1 MNKFFLKCTKQ
12 ISIFFFFLFF
22 SSQLFAVSKVVT
34 RVWPADEYT
43 RITIESNSYIE
54 SNQSILKN
62 PDRIVLDL
70 KNILLNN
77 DLKELSKQN
86 FNDQN
91 VIKSIRVAQF
101 DKKIVRIVLDLKN
114 EAKIKIFN
122 LEPIKPYGYRLV
134 LDIYN
139 HEDEI
144 AGLIKQL
151 MQDVK
156 EVKVSEGEQS
166 SKIIANDHKASKIQS
181 EETPSIKID
190 KSNPEET
197 NSKEKD
203 LRINEEPATE
213 KIIIAI
219 DAGHGGEDP
228 GARGSQGT
236 REKDI
241 TLMIAKQLKEEI
253 DKEPKLKGI
262 LIRDGDY
269 FIPLAKR
276 VSKARKIQADI
287 FISIHADAFTK
298 KSVKGSSVFALSER
312 GATSAFAKFIAN
324 KENESDLIG
333 GVSIDDKHPDL
344 AKTLLD
350 LSQSAT
356 INDSIKLGSLVLD
369 EVGKINTLHKEYVEQ
384 AGFAVLKAPDI
395 PSILVETAFIS
406 NPEEEEN
413 LKTKT
418 FQIKL
423 SQSILS
429 GLKKYLNSG
438 ANLAFYLEKR

>member
-1 MNKFFLKCTKQ
+1 MSKVFFKHANQ
-12 ISIFFFFLFF
+12 ISVYLFCIFL
-22 SSQLFAVSKVVT
+22 SSQLFAASKVVT

-43 RITIESNSYIE
+43 RITIESNERIE
-54 SNQSILKN
+54 NNQSILKN

-70 KNILLNN
+70 KNTILNN

-86 FNDQN
+86 FNNEQS

-101 DKKIVRIVLDLKN
+101 DQKIVRIVVDLKN
-114 EAKIKIFN
+114 EAKTKIFN

-144 AGLIKQL
+144 ASLIKQL
-151 MQDVK
+151 IQDTK
-156 EVKVSEGEQS
+156 EVKLTQVEPNSKSISNKNESTKSLSSES
-166 SKIIANDHKASKIQS
+166 SSIQNES
-181 EETPSIKID
+181 VMP
-190 KSNPEET
+190 ET
-197 NSKEKD
+197 NSIDKD
-203 LRINEEPATE
+203 IKANDDPVSE
-213 KIIIAI
+213 KIIVAI

-228 GARGSQGT
+228 GARGSKGT

-241 TLMIAKQLKEEI
+241 TLIIAKQLKEEI

-356 INDSIKLGSLVLD
+356 INDSIKLAGFVLE
-369 EVGKINTLHKEYVEQ
+369 EVGKVNTLHKQYVEQ

-406 NPEEEEN
+406 NPTEEES
-413 LKTKT
+413 LKTKS

-438 ANLAFYLEKR
+438 ANLAFYTEKR